1 MGKVHESVQNK
12 IMNSSDFHDVI
23 YDDLIKLLKEIKK
36 NTLNYQ
42 EYKYDM
48 AIIADA
54 FHNLLTTTQ

>member
-1 MGKVHESVQNK
+1 
-12 IMNSSDFHDVI
+12 MNSSDFHDVI